1 MKKTI
6 LLFAVA
12 ATFFACGGGGSDKKD
27 GAEPEKKEEA
37 KVPDDPAY
45 AEGLALVAGSDCTTC
60 HKIDEAFTGP
70 AYKDVANK
78 YANTP
83 ENIALLSSRVIKGSK
98 GIWGEAQ
105 MTPHG
110 SLSQADAE
118 KMVKYIL
125 MLKK

>member
-1 MKKTI
+1 MKKVFLVFAMAG
-6 LLFAVA
+6 LLA
-12 ATFFACGGGGSDKKD
+12 ACGGG
-27 GAEPEKKEEA
+27 EKKEESA
-37 KVPDDPAY
+37 AEKKEETKAPDDPVY
-45 AEGLALVAGSDCTTC
+45 TEGMALVAGSDCTTC

-70 AYKDVANK
+70 AYKDVAAK
-78 YANTP
+78 YENTP

-105 MTPHG
+105 MTAHA

>member
-1 MKKTI
+1 MKKTL
-6 LLFAVA
+6 LLFALAGMFVA
-12 ATFFACGGGGSDKKD
+12 CGGGSDKKD
-27 GAEPEKKEEA
+27 EATQEKKEEA

-45 AEGLALVAGSDCTTC
+45 TEGMALVAGSDCTTC

-70 AYKDVANK
+70 AYTDVAAK
-78 YANTP
+78 YPNTP
-83 ENIALLSSRVIKGSK
+83 ENIELLSSRVIKGSK

-105 MTPHG
+105 MTPHA
-110 SLSQADAE
+110 SLSPEDAA

>member
-1 MKKTI
+1 MKKV
-6 LLFAVA
+6 LLVFAIA
-12 ATFFACGGGGSDKKD
+12 GLFTACGGGEKKE
-27 GAEPEKKEEA
+27 GAAEEKKEETKA
-37 KVPDDPAY
+37 PDDPAY
-45 AEGLALVAGSDCTTC
+45 TEGMALVAGSDCTTC

-70 AYKDVANK
+70 AYKEVAAK
-78 YANTP
+78 YENTP

-105 MTPHG
+105 MTPHA
-110 SLSQADAE
+110 SLSQADAD